1 MDAEAWQRARAL
13 FERLADAPPHTWE
26 AQLQAWCPDDA
37 ALRADVLALLQAD
50 AQAAGDATAIAAQA
64 PALLEAAAAAEDA
77 AATARLAGTR
87 LGAFVL
93 QRELGHG
100 GMGQVWLAER
110 ADGAFR
116 QRVAIKLLRNHWDR
130 DEDVARFRAE
140 RQILAGL
147 QHPNIA
153 HLVDGGVSA
162 AGLPWLALEFVEG
175 SDLRSHCDARRLDLV
190 QRLCLFLTVCAAVSH
205 AHQRL
210 VVHRDLKPSNI
221 LVGADGA
228 VKLLDFGIA
237 KLLDA
242 ETAASATRVFTPEYA
257 APEQVR
263 GDAVTTAVDVYALGL
278 LLYELLTG
286 RRPYRVE
293 HSTPAAYEQAIL
305 QQEPTRPSL
314 AVTRA
319 GEDVAADELAAR
331 RHLDP
336 RRLRRELRGDLD
348 AIVLKALRKEPAQ
361 RYASVA
367 DLATDVQAWLERRPV
382 AARRGTWRYRS
393 GRFLRR
399 HALAAGLAALAV
411 LGLSGG
417 LVVALAQ
424 RAEARHQRDL
434 ALAEVAKSR
443 AVLDFMNGLFQAAD
457 PEEARGTSLSARE
470 LLERGAARIR
480 DVLRDQPGA
489 RAELLT
495 ALGQAQRGLG
505 LYEESLPLLQE
516 AAALAHEVGDEA
528 TAFAA
533 GLQHAEALHALARFK
548 EEIEL
553 VGTLGAATE
562 DAPGRR
568 ADLDLRRGLAL
579 QALNRLD
586 EAADAY
592 AAALQARR
600 MAFGDADWRTQEVR
614 LRQVSLLS
622 LRQRHR
628 EALPLAQAVVDAV
641 RRVTADADPHLA
653 DALNALAM
661 VQTNLGQ
668 LESAEAL
675 RREELALVQ
684 RLYGASH
691 PRTVSA
697 ENDLASVLYAQ
708 FRFEEAAALFDRVL
722 AARRAKYGSDSPHVA
737 LVANN
742 LAWCELDLGHGARA
756 RELAAEALQI
766 RRAQYGDA
774 HHATAASLRAL
785 GASELALGQLGEAGT
800 HLRDAVASYEA
811 ALGPTSRSLLPVL
824 DDLVRWEL
832 LAGAPA
838 PRCATA
844 QRAAQ
849 LYGLKA
855 DDASQAAA
863 YQRVVL
869 HACLVASDD
878 AQADP
883 AQLQAALDAVKRL
896 SHPRSSTIGKAVLL
910 ADAAGRLSDRR
921 SKAVRAR

>member
-1 MDAEAWQRARAL
+1 MASLSSDELEIVVAAYGPSPYLSLTLDSTAAAMPADIRITVLDDAS
-13 FERLADAPPHTWE
+13 
-26 AQLQAWCPDDA
+26 PDDA
-37 ALRADVLALLQAD
+37 VER
-50 AQAAGDATAIAAQA
+50 IAAA
-64 PALLEAAAAAEDA
+64 H
-77 AATARLAGTR
+77 AG
-87 LGAFVL
+87 
-93 QRELGHG
+93 
-100 GMGQVWLAER
+100 
-110 ADGAFR
+110 
-116 QRVAIKLLRNHWDR
+116 RVAYRRNDQNLGTSGSFNAAMR
-130 DEDVARFRAE
+130 ISRARYT
-140 RQILAGL
+140 L
-147 QHPNIA
+147 
-153 HLVDGGVSA
+153 
-162 AGLPWLALEFVEG
+162 
-175 SDLRSHCDARRLDLV
+175 
-190 QRLCLFLTVCAAVSH
+190 
-205 AHQRL
+205 
-210 VVHRDLKPSNI
+210 
-221 LVGADGA
+221 LVGPD
-228 VKLLDFGIA
+228 D
-237 KLLDA
+237 
-242 ETAASATRVFTPEYA
+242 
-257 APEQVR
+257 
-263 GDAVTTAVDVYALGL
+263 L
-278 LLYELLTG
+278 LL
-286 RRPYRVE
+286 
-293 HSTPAAYEQAIL
+293 
-305 QQEPTRPSL
+305 
-314 AVTRA
+314 
-319 GEDVAADELAAR
+319 
-331 RHLDP
+331 
-336 RRLRRELRGDLD
+336 
-348 AIVLKALRKEPAQ
+348 
-361 RYASVA
+361 
-367 DLATDVQAWLERRPV
+367 
-382 AARRGTWRYRS
+382 
-393 GRFLRR
+393 
-399 HALAAGLAALAV
+399 
-411 LGLSGG
+411 
-417 LVVALAQ
+417 
-424 RAEARHQRDL
+424 
-434 ALAEVAKSR
+434 
-443 AVLDFMNGLFQAAD
+443 
-457 PEEARGTSLSARE
+457 
-470 LLERGAARIR
+470 
-480 DVLRDQPGA
+480 PG
-489 RAELLT
+489 
-495 ALGQAQRGLG
+495 
-505 LYEESLPLLQE
+505 
-516 AAALAHEVGDEA
+516 
-528 TAFAA
+528 
-533 GLQHAEALHALARFK
+533 
-548 EEIEL
+548 
-553 VGTLGAATE
+553 
-562 DAPGRR
+562 
-568 ADLDLRRGLAL
+568 
-579 QALNRLD
+579 
-586 EAADAY
+586 AADAY

-774 HHATAASLRAL
+774 HHGTAASLRAL